1 MSCESFKLPRINS
14 CSQNQS
20 PKQKSPLSD
29 TQTYSHD
36 AQKSRPFHAG
46 LKSSATSVRRC
57 LSGRN
62 TKTTICSGHLWCMYC
77 DISTEVDWWNTSDT
91 SSPLPVCRVW
101 LCQKAGPDCWAW
113 LCAGKSSDILNTT
126 VITGWFKMSAV
137 DSLSG
142 LSEFAGLIWWALRKR
157 QDLLYCYD
165 NSIIT
170 HQYLFTLCLCFE
182 AICVRGKW
190 MTSCTA
196 KITLHLLHA
205 RSWFHAGVSTFWLV
219 ADWLMKEI
227 IISKKNKKQ
236 WELNWCTSCS
246 LFIKSSFYLK
256 DKFSILFRV
265 KAHRFPLNP
274 DYEYVGKTKN
284 CNVATGFRGVNGYQ
298 SQCISLHQVGVV
310 LKKKRSLAGYSNTF
324 FLFWIVIVINRKSRF
339 HQ

>member
-46 LKSSATSVRRC
+46 LKSSATFVRRC

-77 DISTEVDWWNTSDT
+77 DVSTEVDWREHIRHVFPT
-91 SSPLPVCRVW
+91 PGLPGLVVPGSRTRLLGVVVCR
-101 LCQKAGPDCWAW
+101 K
-113 LCAGKSSDILNTT
+113 
-126 VITGWFKMSAV
+126 VIRHFELHSHHRLIQDVSGWQ
-137 DSLSG
+137 SLSG

-227 IISKKNKKQ
+227 IISKKTKKQ

-274 DYEYVGKTKN
+274 DYEQVGKTKN

-298 SQCISLHQVGVV
+298 SQCISLHRVGVV
-310 LKKKRSLAGYSNTF
+310 LKKKKKFGEILQHIF
-324 FLFWIVIVINRKSRF
+324 FILNSHRNK
-339 HQ
+339 